1 MPGESNDA
9 NRKNNKEDAIG
20 DMKILQGID
29 SDVVQSEIVNPKF
42 IYHRVHKS
50 ARWVEFV
57 VLSELC
63 FTPSL
68 ATVLPDIN
76 DIVTIR
82 YVARST
88 GNAWLQTRLAE
99 RNPDRSLCNLLLNMT
114 SWHAALGL

>member
-1 MPGESNDA
+1 M
-9 NRKNNKEDAIG
+9 
-20 DMKILQGID
+20 
-29 SDVVQSEIVNPKF
+29 
-42 IYHRVHKS
+42 
-50 ARWVEFV
+50 
-57 VLSELC
+57 
-63 FTPSL
+63 PSL

-114 SWHAALGL
+114 S

>member
-9 NRKNNKEDAIG
+9 NRNNNKEDAMR
-20 DMKILQGID
+20 DTKILQGID

-42 IYHRVHKS
+42 IYHRVHKG
-50 ARWVEFV
+50 APRAELVL
-57 VLSELC
+57 LSELC
-63 FTPSL
+63 LMPSL

-76 DIVTIR
+76 DIVTMR

-114 SWHAALGL
+114 S

>member
-1 MPGESNDA
+1 MPGESNEA
-9 NRKNNKEDAIG
+9 NRNNNKEDAIR

-29 SDVVQSEIVNPKF
+29 SDVVKSEIVNPNF
-42 IYHRVHKS
+42 IYRGVHKG
-50 ARWVEFV
+50 APRAEFV
-57 VLSELC
+57 FLSELC
-63 FTPSL
+63 FMPSL

-114 SWHAALGL
+114 S